1 MAKELPYFRFTI
13 QEWQNGDIST
23 MPDSCKGVFIDIC
36 PFYWAHNCEVTED
49 TLFKKFKTKGK
60 LIQKLIKSGVIK
72 CQNGVVSISFLD
84 QQLSELNQKK
94 SFFSDMGKLG
104 QKVKKTKAPLK
115 TDLSYKDKDKDK
127 ENYTVNDFSFLGD
140 ERFAGLWN
148 DYLKSR
154 KTKLNI
160 IGQKASLKKLHKYTI
175 DISCKALE
183 KSIESGYTGLFPESI
198 TEPKKQVSF
207 MT

>member
-127 ENYTVNDFSFLGD
+127 DNIPKNKHSFSSSPYYDFEVFKEILSKNGWNIEKIKNYYDRAEGYSEANGGKYLDWIKAVQNW
-140 ERFAGLWN
+140 ER
-148 DYLKSR
+148 KSD
-154 KTKLNI
+154 K
-160 IGQKASLKKLHKYTI
+160 
-175 DISCKALE
+175 
-183 KSIESGYTGLFPESI
+183 
-198 TEPKKQVSF
+198 PKQASF
-207 MT
+207 MQ